1 MKKHSSMRW
10 WQHAILVLGVPVCL
24 MAAFLM
30 GWGELIL
37 GVDHTGIA
45 TVVLIVEIG
54 LIATSGTIYSA
65 RVAETKELTH
75 ANFERLC
82 AR

>member
-10 WQHAILVLGVPVCL
+10 WQYGILVLGVSVCF
-24 MAAFLM
+24 MTAFLM
-30 GWGELIL
+30 GWGKPIL
-37 GVDHTGIA
+37 GEDHTGIA
-45 TVVLIVEIG
+45 TVIGIVGIG
-54 LIATSGTIYSA
+54 LIATSGTIYSE
-65 RVAETKELTH
+65 RVAETRELTH

>member
-1 MKKHSSMRW
+1 MRW
-10 WQHAILVLGVPVCL
+10 WQHAILVLGVSVCL

-30 GWGELIL
+30 GWGEPIL
-37 GVDHTGIA
+37 GEDHTGIA
-45 TVVLIVEIG
+45 TVIVIVGIG
-54 LIATSGTIYSA
+54 LIATSGTIYST
-65 RVAETKELTH
+65 RVVETKELTH